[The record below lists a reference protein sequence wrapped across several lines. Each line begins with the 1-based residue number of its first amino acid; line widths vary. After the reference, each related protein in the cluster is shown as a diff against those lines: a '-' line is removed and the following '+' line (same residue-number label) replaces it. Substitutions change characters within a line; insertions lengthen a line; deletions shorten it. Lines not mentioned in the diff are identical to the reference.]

1 MPIIKD
7 YKYFSD
13 NPTILKVEARKLD
26 DTLKNNFDL
35 IVMDIEGS
43 EYFALKGMK
52 KILSHAKHLIVE
64 FLPHHLKNVS
74 GVSVKEF
81 LKVIDPYFNSL
92 YIPSKKIT
100 VNKSNFLK
108 ILENMYNSEESD
120 EGIVFS
126 KK

>member
-1 MPIIKD
+1 
-7 YKYFSD
+7 
-13 NPTILKVEARKLD
+13 
-26 DTLKNNFDL
+26 
-35 IVMDIEGS
+35 
-43 EYFALKGMK
+43 MK